1 MELENIEY
9 FNEIEVDTPEVLLQ
23 VFDKEGQLE
32 DIVTG
37 YKNIQSY
44 VEGGIWK
51 TKKKKNEKTESSE
64 LKESSKNIF

>member
-23 VFDKEGQLE
+23 VFDKKGQLE

-37 YKNIQSY
+37 YENIQSY